1 MATTL
6 KLRAVSGVE
15 ILTVKLSTSV
25 LAKLYLTGTVMV
37 SVGCEAADN
46 AKPTPAPIAQPAPAP
61 TPTSEQVQQRPAYAP
76 PPIAATQ
83 VPPPKPPQ
91 PAPAQ
96 IPDTDECGPC
106 GRG

>member
-15 ILTVKLSTSV
+15 IPTVKLSTSV

-37 SVGCEAADN
+37 GVGCEAADN

-61 TPTSEQVQQRPAYAP
+61 TPEQVQERPAYAP
-76 PPIAATQ
+76 PPIATTQ